1 MKKIYVAHSKQLD
14 YIENLYKPIREDKK
28 LQEYEIL
35 LPHEKTAESAN
46 SREFYKGLSVMI
58 AEVTYPATGLGIELG
73 WAYDD
78 GTPIYCLYQRGHKVS
93 GSLKVIC
100 NHFIE
105 YSSTE
110 ELLEVIKN
118 IIKEKEEG

>member
-1 MKKIYVAHSKQLD
+1 MKIYIAHSKQLE
-14 YIENLYKPIREDKK
+14 YLENLYKPIREDKE

-35 LPHEKTAESAN
+35 LPHEITSESAN
-46 SREFYKGLSVMI
+46 TREFYKSLSVVI
-58 AEVTYPATGLGIELG
+58 AEVSHPATGMGIELG

-78 GTPIYCLYQRGHKVS
+78 GTPIYCLYQKGHKVS

-105 YSSTE
+105 YTSTT
-110 ELLEVIKN
+110 ELLDIVKK
-118 IIKEKEEG
+118 IIKEVEKKN